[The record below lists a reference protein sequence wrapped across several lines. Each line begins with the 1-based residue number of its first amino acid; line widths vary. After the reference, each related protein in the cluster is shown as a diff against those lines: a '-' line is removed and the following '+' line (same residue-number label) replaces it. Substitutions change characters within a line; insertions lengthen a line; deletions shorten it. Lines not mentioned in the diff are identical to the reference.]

1 MDIVI
6 SRVTSPT
13 DFTSSPRNRQTSRSW
28 SIRSAG
34 RFEPTV
40 GRRGHQER
48 SEHLGQAADPRV
60 PLLDRVRVVLGELGE
75 LVVVLRRIVVLHD
88 AAPVGERQEV
98 RPGRMHAIPVP
109 FQLEVA
115 QDRVGHQAH
124 HVAERGDLE
133 LGRLRPRRHRVGRA
147 AGLVPG
153 LQDHGPRAGF
163 RQVRRGDQPVVAAAD
178 HDRVVLVG
186 SRDAAHATPERP
198 FSARTTLGRT
208 TVRTDRP
215 GGRNPLTGRSGDVRR
230 RDDALDRRRPP
241 ETA

>member
-13 DFTSSPRNRQTSRSW
+13 DFTSSPRNRHTSRSW
-28 SIRSAG
+28 SSRSAG
-34 RFEPTV
+34 RLEPTV
-40 GRRGHQER
+40 GGRGHQER

-75 LVVVLRRIVVLHD
+75 LVVVLGGVVVLHD
-88 AAPVGERQEV
+88 AAPVRERQEV
-98 RPGRMHAIPVP
+98 RPDRVHAIPVP
-109 FQLEVA
+109 LQLQVA

-133 LGRLRPRRHRVGRA
+133 LGRLRPRGHRVGRA

-153 LQDHGPRAGF
+153 LQDHGPRAGL

-178 HDRVVLVG
+178 HDRVVLAG

-198 FSARTTLGRT
+198 FSARTSARSH
-208 TVRTDRP
+208 DRSNGP
-215 GGRNPLTGRSGDVRR
+215 AGGPEPPDRSFKRCPAERSTPSIAG
-230 RDDALDRRRPP
+230 A
-241 ETA
+241 AGAA